1 MIFRFMRRL
10 PFFKRNIVSSFDLRN
25 LVVMLS
31 QHRRTRNERDFTLEP
46 RKLKLLFGSTL
57 FLLACQTE
65 KSVDTAETVNTNEP
79 SDEIAA
85 EDIYC
90 EPTTASDL
98 RLLYG
103 YVGDLNSDQ
112 EGVPTGIEANSL
124 QGVTITSCNTGEQ
137 VVSDEE
143 GNWRIDV
150 PNQDYIS
157 LNISFDGYLPSRWM
171 MGPLYEGIGAGITE
185 KFSNTIASPEF
196 ISEVFGE
203 AGVTWEETL
212 GLVVVDVLNP
222 NLHDS
227 ETGSDLIGSVI
238 SLISVDSLAMV
249 VDDEERML
257 IEGNVLSEHSD
268 VIFVNAGIGK
278 LEFDIETSD
287 GSICTYPENMYSRAG
302 EIFHISIYCH

>member
-1 MIFRFMRRL
+1 MIFRFMRRY
-10 PFFKRNIVSSFDLRN
+10 PFSSFKIFSSYDLRN
-25 LVVMLS
+25 LAEILLR
-31 QHRRTRNERDFTLEP
+31 HRRSRSEIYLNLGSK
-46 RKLKLLFGSTL
+46 KLRLFFGAPL
-57 FLLACQTE
+57 FLLACQTD
-65 KSVDTAETVNTNEP
+65 KSVDTANIADTNEQ
-79 SDEIAA
+79 SDDIAA

-90 EPTTASDL
+90 EPKTASDL

-196 ISEVFGE
+196 LSEVFGE
-203 AGVTWEETL
+203 SGVTWEETL

-222 NLHDS
+222 NLNDS

-238 SLISVDSLAMV
+238 SLTSVDSLAMV

-287 GSICTYPENMYSRAG
+287 GSICTYPQNMYSRAG